1 MAHIN
6 VKKRRK
12 AFFGESLAAAG
23 ITAAATLAGAV
34 MGAAATKKGAR
45 DQAAAIT
52 DNAKK
57 QAEAIKDQTRENKLG
72 LKEQQN
78 FIKEQNEQKK
88 ENDKVLQQNMLRQLG
103 LTQADTSR
111 GDAMI
116 QVRNGGIH
124 RNMPN
129 FTHAEKMAGMDA
141 TWLRNNNPTI
151 AKNEDVG
158 FENTMKLHE
167 KFHDD
172 DYIERIGANDL
183 SFLDRMR
190 LMNYIENS
198 EEYNPK
204 DVTHGGSE
212 LNYHKFLTNNFRKG
226 LRNGGSNKLQY
237 SLRGVNS
244 KFQVTDGGSVKYIK
258 TTPEGHDLYEI
269 KGDTHEEYH
278 KTKGGKYKSGV
289 GFKFEDGSVIEG
301 EGAPKGQQGELI
313 LTTPKDVMFIS
324 RHSLKGYNP
333 AKAVKQGEP
342 PVEAFEK
349 QELIK
354 AKYGIKNGGKK
365 AEFGTIGIPENQTPN
380 INIDEFTNI
389 SPDKAKVGKRI
400 CVGRRK
406 RAENGYTTNEWA
418 NLGAA
423 GITGLTNLGASA
435 ISMIVNKKAT
445 DKINSA
451 TQRASD
457 IMTNA
462 YSNLKGINIDD
473 INFDSYRPQHVMA
486 ATRAAHIDVTPELT
500 NIEREQQRNATRI
513 AKNIGSAAAK
523 NSLLQRGSL
532 DATDMRSRVYAYKN
546 RAEEDINQKNL
557 GIINDTNRFNAQ
569 LDAQANAEIGKQ
581 KLELMKYNNEIRNKK
596 ILGTAET
603 QANAALQIGQNN
615 GNLRT
620 TNANILGQGISSA
633 VSGVSD
639 TLGDISQ
646 NRTNIDIAKMNADPT
661 VIKEWE
667 KNPVNKR
674 YTLGSLFKKKAKYGK
689 ILKCK

>member
-6 VKKRRK
+6 IKKRRK

-57 QAEAIKDQTRENKLG
+57 QAEAIKDQTRESKLG

-111 GDAMI
+111 GEAMI
-116 QVRNGGIH
+116 QVRNGGI
-124 RNMPN
+124 
-129 FTHAEKMAGMDA
+129 KS
-141 TWLRNNNPTI
+141 LR
-151 AKNEDVG
+151 
-158 FENTMKLHE
+158 
-167 KFHDD
+167 
-172 DYIERIGANDL
+172 
-183 SFLDRMR
+183 S
-190 LMNYIENS
+190 
-198 EEYNPK
+198 
-204 DVTHGGSE
+204 
-212 LNYHKFLTNNFRKG
+212 
-226 LRNGGSNKLQY
+226 

-354 AKYGIKNGGKK
+354 AKYGIKNGSKR

-400 CVGRRK
+400 CIGRRK
-406 RAENGYTTNEWA
+406 CAGGGYTTNEWA
-418 NLGAA
+418 NIGAS

-435 ISMIVNKKAT
+435 IGMIANKKAT
-445 DKINSA
+445 NKINSA
-451 TQRASD
+451 TQEASD

-486 ATRAAHIDVTPELT
+486 ATRAAHVNVTPELT

-513 AKNIGSAAAK
+513 AKNTGSAAAK
-523 NSLLQRGSL
+523 NSLLQRSSL

-546 RAEEDINQKNL
+546 RAEEDINQKNI
-557 GIINDTNRFNAQ
+557 GVINDTNKFNAQ

-615 GNLRT
+615 GNLKT

-633 VSGVSD
+633 VSGVAD
-639 TLGDISQ
+639 TFGDISQ
-646 NRTNIDIAKMNADPT
+646 NRTNIAIAEMNADPA
-661 VIKEWE
+661 VVKEWE
-667 KNPVNKR
+667 NNPVNKR
-674 YTLGSLFKKKAKYGK
+674 YGLKGMINKISGKEARLQRLVDFHNANNSKIKAPRISISKPKQKVHLINYN
-689 ILKCK
+689 LD